1 MIMSRSTAETANMLL
16 RIRRG
21 HCHCHCAPTHQL
33 ISSRISMKSWY
44 PGCILHAA
52 FGARNVCLMPR
63 AEKER
68 KKTEGAYE
76 DGQAREIEEL

>member
-21 HCHCHCAPTHQL
+21 HCHCHCAPTHEL
-33 ISSRISMKSWY
+33 ISSRISMKFRC

-52 FGARNVCLMPR
+52 FGYVCLMPR